1 MCYQTLEN
9 VENYLYRRFSNE
21 TNRALAYSES
31 DSSAHLSV
39 SQKLLVRKPYT
50 QSCFTM
56 GQFKVLAIKL
66 LGGERERS
74 STYGIAELGG
84 RKKILEK
91 RKAIPVA
98 VEIENL

>member
-1 MCYQTLEN
+1 
-9 VENYLYRRFSNE
+9 
-21 TNRALAYSES
+21 
-31 DSSAHLSV
+31 
-39 SQKLLVRKPYT
+39 
-50 QSCFTM
+50 M

>member
-1 MCYQTLEN
+1 
-9 VENYLYRRFSNE
+9 
-21 TNRALAYSES
+21 
-31 DSSAHLSV
+31 
-39 SQKLLVRKPYT
+39 
-50 QSCFTM
+50 M

-98 VEIENL
+98 VEIENLELQEIRIFEKRGTCKILKK